1 MWKEYI
7 SGTIGLMG
15 TRKWIWAG
23 GWAGHG
29 MICFDENGNR
39 IFFVHFKVMGGA
51 PYKNEQGDYGYLI
64 FLPEYVEFTDEMKA
78 QAIYDEIDEQYCF
91 RVTEEQFEEL
101 TKDFDEAE
109 KEAHDALE
117 EVTYTY
123 GELFE

>member
-7 SGTIGLMG
+7 SSTINLMG

-29 MICFDENGNR
+29 MIRFDENGNR

-51 PYKNEQGDYGYLI
+51 PYKNKQGDYGYLI

-78 QAIYDEIDEQYCF
+78 QAIYDEIDRQYCF
-91 RVTEEQFEEL
+91 RVTEEQFEKL
-101 TKDFDEAE
+101 T
-109 KEAHDALE
+109 
-117 EVTYTY
+117 
-123 GELFE
+123 

>member
-1 MWKEYI
+1 
-7 SGTIGLMG
+7 
-15 TRKWIWAG
+15 
-23 GWAGHG
+23 
-29 MICFDENGNR
+29 
-39 IFFVHFKVMGGA
+39 MGGT

-109 KEAHDALE
+109 KEAHDALDLYLWG
-117 EVTYTY
+117 VV
-123 GELFE
+123 